1 MKAAYLK
8 MLGKMALE
16 FMTESSI
23 GSVKVSVNSSCTTLY
38 ISGSFAFH
46 LQSEFRS
53 AYEQNSKDSKLVQ
66 IDLYDTEYMDSSGL
80 GMLLVMKKYLD
91 NAGKTYEIIRSR
103 GQTLDLL
110 KMTHF
115 NQYFSINGESVV
127 LSAAK

>member
-1 MKAAYLK
+1 
-8 MLGKMALE
+8 
-16 FMTESSI
+16 MTDNSV
-23 GSVKVSVNSSCTTLY
+23 GSVKVSVNSGCTTLY

-53 AYEQNSKDSKLVQ
+53 AYEQNSKVSNLVQ
-66 IDLYDTEYMDSSGL
+66 IDLYDVEYMDSSGL

-91 NAGKTYEIIRSR
+91 GVGVSYEITRSR
-103 GQTLDLL
+103 GQTYDLL

-115 NQYFSINGESVV
+115 NQYFSINGEGRA